1 MDIPSGSFD
10 LGIPALLEAQD
21 RTIFGR

>member
-10 LGIPALLEAQD
+10 LAIPALLEAQD